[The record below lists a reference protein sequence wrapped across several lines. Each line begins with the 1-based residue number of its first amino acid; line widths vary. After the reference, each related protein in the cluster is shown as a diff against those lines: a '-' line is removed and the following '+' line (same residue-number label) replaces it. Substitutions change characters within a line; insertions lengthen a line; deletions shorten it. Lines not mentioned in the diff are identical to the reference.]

1 MTPTNNL
8 KALPNEDLN
17 YPEKICRSR
26 NTSQIWKIMYVMIY
40 NVCVYIYI
48 HMYIYNTYIY
58 NIYIHIHIH
67 IHMHIHIHIQMDK
80 HLYIYIN
87 IYIYIHIYIYIYVYI
102 YIRFHILCIYLYIYI
117 HMYMYICI
125 CISNHIYIYTAVS
138 LPNRQISSKSSSELP
153 RSSSQPGAPAV
164 AGKVWFW
171 GCLFIGPFLMGS
183 FAQTCRKYMEI
194 DKDILN

>member
-40 NVCVYIYI
+40 NVCVYIYTYVHI
-48 HMYIYNTYIY
+48 QHVYIY

-125 CISNHIYIYTAVS
+125 CISNHIYILQSAFLTVKYPANHRVSCHAVHPNLVPRPWLGKSGFGGAFLSDHFWWEVS
-138 LPNRQISSKSSSELP
+138 LKHVGNTWK
-153 RSSSQPGAPAV
+153 
-164 AGKVWFW
+164 
-171 GCLFIGPFLMGS
+171 
-183 FAQTCRKYMEI
+183 
-194 DKDILN
+194 